1 MKLDADTIKILELPL
16 GKTDVIFFDDDLIG
30 FGIRLRGDGGRLRRS
45 WITQYRMKGRTRR
58 FRIGGVE
65 TINAK
70 RARDAAGKVLANVKL
85 GNDPQSKKVED
96 RKIAARTLK
105 SVADEYLEMKR
116 FEMDKGK
123 YRPASYRVTKLY
135 LTERAYFGPLHTT
148 TITEISLADIGERLN
163 AFTRNSGSVTS
174 GRARSA
180 LSSVFTWAMQQGFM
194 GDRPNNPVIRLLCRD
209 DGIVRPVDHKSLLHS
224 PCEHAR

>member
-45 WITQYRMKGRTRR
+45 WITQYRVKGRTRR
-58 FRIGGVE
+58 FRIGDVE

-85 GNDPQSKKVED
+85 GNDPQSKKEED
-96 RKIAARTLK
+96 RKIVARTLK
-105 SVADEYLEMKR
+105 SVADEYLEMKK

-135 LTERAYFGPLHTT
+135 LTGKAYFGPLHTT
-148 TITEISLADIGERLN
+148 DHHRNLARRHRRAPQCDSRATTAASPRDALDPHYRACSHGLCSRDLWATGRTIPSSRQRN
-163 AFTRNSGSVTS
+163 RMTRR
-174 GRARSA
+174 RASA
-180 LSSVFTWAMQQGFM
+180 
-194 GDRPNNPVIRLLCRD
+194 C
-209 DGIVRPVDHKSLLHS
+209 
-224 PCEHAR
+224 